1 MGSRS
6 STEMGQS
13 RCHHNKKPRQRIS
26 GFQAGEPSIG
36 NQLDNSFGSFT
47 YPTHFFGDLLE
58 TLNQSCA
65 TALEVLPLD
74 VSRAFCRPISSFT
87 ARRPW
92 FSQPI
97 FLAARAGAHPWKV
110 ERRGFGSAKEC
121 AHWKKFVKYGGLW
134 VAHSSTKNGLLVAK
148 HRNYSDHVDLW
159 PAPNGP
165 QKKIKGNVVT
175 GKIAFFFLCFFFSLS
190 LCLSL
195 PVSPCRITVFS
206 DASIWIRR
214 KYSIDRVGLLLEHT
228 A

>member
-1 MGSRS
+1 MGLVYNKQEVLSFCRFHVMPTVTAKSLTRHDRHGSLSEAKTTCRTMGSRS

-87 ARRPW
+87 ARRP
-92 FSQPI
+92 
-97 FLAARAGAHPWKV
+97 
-110 ERRGFGSAKEC
+110 
-121 AHWKKFVKYGGLW
+121 
-134 VAHSSTKNGLLVAK
+134 
-148 HRNYSDHVDLW
+148 
-159 PAPNGP
+159 
-165 QKKIKGNVVT
+165 
-175 GKIAFFFLCFFFSLS
+175 
-190 LCLSL
+190 
-195 PVSPCRITVFS
+195 
-206 DASIWIRR
+206 
-214 KYSIDRVGLLLEHT
+214 
-228 A
+228 